1 MSISDKIAIAS
12 LIVTVITLG
21 IAIYA
26 LFTWKK
32 QLKYNLIFDL
42 EDKFNILIGD
52 FIEEFEFNAL
62 IQYKIIKIT
71 STDKKVIKELTEKL
85 TEEYKKFQDDKFHK
99 HIWYEY
105 SLSLSK
111 VERVFP
117 KFTKKC
123 EYLQYNY
130 LHELF
135 QDLLKIRKL
144 DEETIDKE
152 NNLTKEAMDIKN
164 KIKIV
169 TEEGNKFLSEYRKSL
184 QRVYNIAP

>member
-32 QLKYNLIFDL
+32 LIC
-42 EDKFNILIGD
+42 E
-52 FIEEFEFNAL
+52 FIEEFEFNVI

-184 QRVYNIAP
+184 

>member
-12 LIVTVITLG
+12 LIVTVVTLG

-52 FIEEFEFNAL
+52 FIEEFEFNAS
-62 IQYKIIKIT
+62 IQYRLIKTT
-71 STDKKVIKELTEKL
+71 STDKRVLEKL
-85 TEEYKKFQDDKFHK
+85 TKELSEEYKRFQDDKFHK
-99 HIWYEY
+99 YIWYEY
-105 SLSLSK
+105 SLSLSRI
-111 VERVFP
+111 ERVFP
-117 KFTKKC
+117 EFTKKC
-123 EYLQYNY
+123 EYLKSNY
-130 LHELF
+130 LNELF

-152 NNLTKEAMDIKN
+152 DNLTKEAMDIKN

-184 QRVYNIAP
+184 

>member
-169 TEEGNKFLSEYRKSL
+169 TEGGNKFLSEYRKSL
-184 QRVYNIAP
+184 

>member
-71 STDKKVIKELTEKL
+71 STDKKVIKELTEKFL
-85 TEEYKKFQDDKFHK
+85 YGSHWQLASLKRTIAGGCCFYLFSLVIIVSTFSLKFFT
-99 HIWYEY
+99 
-105 SLSLSK
+105 SVGNLSVS
-111 VERVFP
+111 
-117 KFTKKC
+117 
-123 EYLQYNY
+123 
-130 LHELF
+130 
-135 QDLLKIRKL
+135 I
-144 DEETIDKE
+144 
-152 NNLTKEAMDIKN
+152 
-164 KIKIV
+164 
-169 TEEGNKFLSEYRKSL
+169 S
-184 QRVYNIAP
+184 

>member
-111 VERVFP
+111 VERV
-117 KFTKKC
+117 
-123 EYLQYNY
+123 L
-130 LHELF
+130 
-135 QDLLKIRKL
+135 
-144 DEETIDKE
+144 
-152 NNLTKEAMDIKN
+152 
-164 KIKIV
+164 
-169 TEEGNKFLSEYRKSL
+169 
-184 QRVYNIAP
+184 